1 MRPHGVAVLLAAAG
15 FAVPATAQDLAAI
28 DLFTHPGKG
37 HCIACHQLP
46 AGTGPESRN
55 DVGPR
60 LEGARMR
67 ELGRE
72 ALREI
77 LRDPTRNNPE
87 TVMPPYGRHRLLDE
101 REIDRLAEFLHALP

>member
-1 MRPHGVAVLLAAAG
+1 LKLAPALALAA
-15 FAVPATAQDLAAI
+15 FALAARAQEPNAL
-28 DLFTHPGKG
+28 DLFVRADKG

-46 AGTGPESRN
+46 AGAGPESRN

-67 ELGRE
+67 SLGRE

-77 LRDPTRNNPE
+77 LEDATRRNAD
-87 TVMPPYGRHRLLDE
+87 TVMPPYGRHRLLDAS
-101 REIDRLAEFLHALP
+101 EIGRLTEFLHALP

>member
-1 MRPHGVAVLLAAAG
+1 MRHHPRLLALAAVLATAPAAAQE
-15 FAVPATAQDLAAI
+15 TAAL
-28 DLFTHPGKG
+28 DLFVRPDKG
-37 HCIACHQLP
+37 RCIACHQLP
-46 AGTGPESRN
+46 AGAGPETRA

-77 LRDPTRNNPE
+77 LTDATKRNPQ
-87 TVMPPYGRHRLLDE
+87 TVMPPYGRHRILAAP
-101 REIDRLAEFLHALP
+101 EIDRLAEFLHALP